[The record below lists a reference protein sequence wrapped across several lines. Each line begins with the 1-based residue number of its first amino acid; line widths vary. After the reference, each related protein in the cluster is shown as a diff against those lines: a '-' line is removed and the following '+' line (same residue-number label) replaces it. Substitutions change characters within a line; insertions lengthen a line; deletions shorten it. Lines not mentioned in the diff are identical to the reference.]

1 MQNMILKRSFFL
13 LLIFFSLLNNVY
25 GLDDKISK
33 PSELPEIE
41 ELNQI
46 LDGSNKI
53 EGIVF
58 TIYESDESSL
68 TDLVPRLL
76 YYVFLIKN
84 KFNNLPV
91 AVVSHGDE
99 MLALT
104 VENSDYYPEVH
115 DNIKKMVNLFDVYF
129 HVCGSFARLNDLD
142 IQDFPDYIDVVPF
155 GPSQIKDYQSLGY
168 KTIELEV
175 EY

>member
-1 MQNMILKRSFFL
+1 MILKRLFFL
-13 LLIFFSLLNNVY
+13 LLIFFNLITNVY
-25 GLDDKISK
+25 ALDNKISR
-33 PSELPEIE
+33 PAELPEIE

-46 LDGSNKI
+46 LDGKNKI

-68 TDLVPRLL
+68 TNIVPRLL
-76 YYVFLIKN
+76 YYVSLIKN
-84 KFNNLPV
+84 KFKDLPI

-99 MLALT
+99 MLVLT
-104 VENSDYYPEVH
+104 IENSDYYPEVH
-115 DNIKKMVNLFDVYF
+115 ENVKKMVNLFDVYF
-129 HVCGSFARLNDLD
+129 HVCGSFARLNDLE

-155 GPSQIKDYQSLGY
+155 GPSQINDYQSLDF
-168 KTIELEV
+168 KIVELEM

>member
-115 DNIKKMVNLFDVYF
+115 ANIKKMVNLFDVYF